1 MFLFP
6 KIKRVECR
14 EALRWYAA
22 SSVYARSFHEYRG
35 KRSII
40 KRNSSRLPSWLV
52 LPRSCMPRASEEI
65 RKRGW
70 FSRFFV
76 LGHLLLLF
84 QYPLP
89 PFHFSFFLL
98 LFLTAYFVFLS
109 PEACALWRWFVT
121 GVQNNPR
128 KSSERNRSKLCFG
141 EVRRGDVNTRR
152 WQRDS
157 DFEYT
162 SGQILSFSLEAFL
175 Y

>member
-89 PFHFSFFLL
+89 PS
-98 LFLTAYFVFLS
+98 TFLS
-109 PEACALWRWFVT
+109 
-121 GVQNNPR
+121 
-128 KSSERNRSKLCFG
+128 SS
-141 EVRRGDVNTRR
+141 
-152 WQRDS
+152 
-157 DFEYT
+157 Y
-162 SGQILSFSLEAFL
+162 SFSLLTSSFFRLKHVPSGAGSWLGSKIIREKAAKGTDRSCVSGRSAAEMWTRGDDSGTATSSIQAVRFCRFL
-175 Y
+175 